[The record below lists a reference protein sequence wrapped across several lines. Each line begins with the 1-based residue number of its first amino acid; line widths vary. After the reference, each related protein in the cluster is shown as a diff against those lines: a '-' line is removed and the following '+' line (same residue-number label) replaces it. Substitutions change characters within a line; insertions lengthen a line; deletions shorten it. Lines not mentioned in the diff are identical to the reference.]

1 MQRQAY
7 AIVTQPHCVTPP
19 AMPEPLNSRD
29 TGAKEFPILQG
40 LSDRLL
46 RIEELFAP
54 STLRDIP
61 LTEGQRV

>member
-1 MQRQAY
+1 M
-7 AIVTQPHCVTPP
+7 IGP
-19 AMPEPLNSRD
+19 D
-29 TGAKEFPILQG
+29 WFPYGIESNRESLESLLQYTHEQG
-40 LSDRLL
+40 LSERML